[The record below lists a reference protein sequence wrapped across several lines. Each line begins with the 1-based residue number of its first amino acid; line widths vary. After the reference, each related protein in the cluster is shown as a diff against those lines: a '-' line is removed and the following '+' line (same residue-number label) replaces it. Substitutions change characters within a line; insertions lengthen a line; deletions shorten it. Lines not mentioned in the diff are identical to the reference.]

1 MHKTL
6 KKIIIS
12 IFIILSI
19 LILRNKCYGFIGG
32 GDIDSDKFQGL
43 DITNF
48 LFNHGAKELATL
60 ALKNLQLN
68 HISHKKLGTF
78 VFEKNTHEMLVK
90 WYNVDHAL
98 KFDTDTGLITGLVDN
113 ATFIAQCM
121 QKGGAYKNSEIST
134 QDKIDQSINKVKEKW
149 KQEYKTS
156 TFQVDP
162 IILLLP
168 TDKER
173 SKIYLAAAI
182 DIILKG
188 KQDSWR
194 NEIGDL
200 KTITLEEITNKLTT
214 KQKDIIYSIFALEN
228 WYPHASVEVAGKK
241 VGLSNYI
248 KQMAIWKLLNQI
260 DDEMGHDEGELLT
273 KEAAKAYGLVL
284 NQASEYFK
292 NDWTDGTM
300 KKDDINLKV
309 RDDKAEVNIN
319 NVNSDNPKYVVGPFY
334 VYYDFYQVSLIEDKL
349 TTKLNSA
356 NDVPGNEKVDYRFSW
371 VKSYKF
377 TDQDGNEIKNVR
389 IIDAD
394 GNAYKTIPRSSDSIL
409 SEATGINK
417 VPFYLEFS
425 YNDYKKI
432 TEVKIDVEV
441 EWFLALEHA
450 NEIHYYD
457 QKKEIWKITNYL
469 NVKGYQIPVPS
480 IQSKDGKVKVEDSI
494 LIKGGIIAILAV
506 GDFFTGGAL
515 TEVLEEAAKKDFY
528 IASTTYNIYP
538 YYAIMDTSKTTDN
551 GRVYQPLINETTGTK
566 MQTKTATKQLHCYID
581 TGEMEIAGYV
591 WDDSLT
597 QGKDQEI
604 NGSRDD
610 DEKAIPGVVVTLYE
624 VDPED
629 GKEKLATLASGH
641 VRDFKSD
648 KAVLGSKVIS
658 TNPTITDDNGY
669 YSFKGVDASKKY
681 YVKYTYNGVDYEA
694 TTKKYEYDGAS
705 TAKEIINTK
714 YNTGE
719 WNRASKGAETTEER
733 NKLNNKFVTI
743 QSTPKNYYETEA
755 IFWERKDSYLVKEDN
770 ENQYY
775 NKVYVAEDV
784 KDLKNEIYEKA
795 IERLALKATVE
806 AIINKNFN
814 NSSNSWEE
822 IFDGTDSYMKS
833 VYRAVASKHG
843 YDSEIMCKL
852 QFIYD
857 SKIDA
862 YSGYTNEEGGSVCG
876 YNSDGGKISK
886 KRNYNKSGN
895 SDMELYPIYKK
906 FKLTKNID
914 PKLSEIKDIGESALG
929 QLGFVGEYM
938 ENQLSQGKI
947 EYTDGGYYYI
957 YVGQLNIGMGLIPR
971 ATTTL
976 NLREDL
982 VETVVSIN
990 GKDEKYK
997 YGTLSDKELEL
1008 SASDYFVKSLS
1019 SALVSGGYNQT
1030 ITPEDYN
1037 YSTSQEKLRNGTATY
1052 EENYAKIQIYAKYKI
1067 MVKNLSLI
1075 PTSVNEL
1082 VTYFNRTYL
1091 SYSDIYVTTQN
1102 QTLAGISGKKGDN
1115 AITDIKT
1122 TSNSRYGKKSET
1134 GLGTYADLYINL
1146 GEKGVML
1153 ETNETM
1159 TVYVTYRMG
1168 EISTKDPIKY
1178 SCIFGLDNSAQN
1190 ILKQTL
1196 GKGQK
1201 INIETVTEIN
1211 GFSTYYKLLSIQGLS
1226 ESEIAKRAKML
1237 TVGAYKYTYKDKNGN
1252 DVQYRAAGVMDTYSV
1267 PGNLKLE
1274 DLLQVV
1280 PKEKDWDKAPTLI
1293 FGNSDRN
1300 RTLSG
1305 TVWETT
1311 EFAIEYLKDVNKY
1324 PILDNSVDQNHKI
1337 KDITVELIE
1346 IKKDNTQVV
1355 RATTTTNEQGNYT
1368 FTGYVPGNYVVRFI
1382 YGDKILYS
1390 KNQSDTMNYGT
1401 YNYPYSGEFYQS
1413 AKANPNTNNGGVL
1426 GNTRF
1431 WYEDNKNTRYSDAY
1445 DEANIREEV
1454 NTKFSN
1460 SAKNGYVYSDAVDAI
1475 KNPRDYTMYAYTA
1488 LMEFYPEYAK
1498 YDTVAQD
1505 PSYSVENIDFALTP
1519 RTKTHLNITKEV
1531 SSIRL
1536 VLQNGTVKFDATPQ
1550 TIREQG
1556 VPGVVQAGRGNTIN
1570 ISLSNELLNG
1580 ATIEITY
1587 QITVKNDSEYNS
1599 VTYYKNSAGKNIALG
1614 LYEESYD
1621 KLVAFEKNY
1630 TEMLPVA
1637 NTIINKTRNKIRT
1650 YTKAEEDFITNTDTK
1665 NKVSVIEAGSTG
1677 LEEYKSREVVV
1688 TTTTP
1693 TMIADL
1699 VSNNLNFAHTD
1710 ATGRVINNGWEVYE
1724 GTAESFISSYYV
1736 QKADQQSIEPTIIGN
1751 IDTTEV
1757 YNVNTIVIATNDNP
1771 LITKKL
1777 QDGEESTAYITLS
1790 KIISTE
1796 NDLSDTK
1803 SYTNSIRIVQVNN
1816 TVSRIQDMNSNDS
1829 TIRLKDTT
1837 SPVVITDP
1845 TGEDRSY
1852 LAITITLISISIL
1865 AVGIVLIKKFILK

>member
-1 MHKTL
+1 MHAGKRFGKTFYRVENGQKVQYSLTSL
-6 KKIIIS
+6 KEVNEKINKLVEYRKDEYSTVGIGLDENSAKIIA
-12 IFIILSI
+12 LAPMAVVMA
-19 LILRNKCYGFIGG
+19 NKQSEWR
-32 GDIDSDKFQGL
+32 D
-43 DITNF
+43 
-48 LFNHGAKELATL
+48 E
-60 ALKNLQLN
+60 
-68 HISHKKLGTF
+68 LGT
-78 VFEKNTHEMLVK
+78 VYTLE
-90 WYNVDHAL
+90 L
-98 KFDTDTGLITGLVDN
+98 KE
-113 ATFIAQCM
+113 Q
-121 QKGGAYKNSEIST
+121 QKDQNYKNM
-134 QDKIDQSINKVKEKW
+134 
-149 KQEYKTS
+149 
-156 TFQVDP
+156 
-162 IILLLP
+162 L
-168 TDKER
+168 
-173 SKIYLAAAI
+173 
-182 DIILKG
+182 
-188 KQDSWR
+188 
-194 NEIGDL
+194 
-200 KTITLEEITNKLTT
+200 
-214 KQKDIIYSIFALEN
+214 YSIVALEN
-228 WYPHASVEVAGKK
+228 YYSHDLVELAGHG
-241 VGLSNYI
+241 VGISNLI
-248 KQMAIWKLLNQI
+248 KQNAIWKFLSQ
-260 DDEMGHDEGELLT
+260 DVGEMNSSEEHKSAQEVIYSPALYT
-273 KEAAKAYGLVL
+273 AAK
-284 NQASEYFK
+284 EFRDK
-292 NDWTDGTM
+292 WTKGTM
-300 KKDDINLKV
+300 KKDTVNLKGTALAAQV
-309 RDDKAEVNIN
+309 
-319 NVNSDNPKYVVGPFY
+319 NVNNTDSKNTKYLVGPFY
-334 VYYDFYQVSLIEDKL
+334 VSYDYYVSRPIVQELANLDIHNAKKGSEKIE
-349 TTKLNSA
+349 
-356 NDVPGNEKVDYRFSW
+356 YRFSW
-371 VKSYKF
+371 VKEYKF
-377 TDQDGNEIKNVR
+377 YDQNNNEIKNVR
-389 IIDAD
+389 ITDEK
-394 GNAYKTIPRSSDSIL
+394 GEKTYETIPRLVD
-409 SEATGINK
+409 
-417 VPFYLEFS
+417 FYLEFN
-425 YNDYKKI
+425 YNENIKASEINIDITVEWLRGVDIK
-432 TEVKIDVEV
+432 TEV
-441 EWFLALEHA
+441 
-450 NEIHYYD
+450 HYYD
-457 QKKEIWKITNYL
+457 SIINNWKVNVWPQATITDDKVVGPIPIPIIDITLY
-469 NVKGYQIPVPS
+469 GYY
-480 IQSKDGKVKVEDSI
+480 
-494 LIKGGIIAILAV
+494 
-506 GDFFTGGAL
+506 
-515 TEVLEEAAKKDFY
+515 AK
-528 IASTTYNIYP
+528 YNIYP
-538 YYAIMDTSKTTDN
+538 FYLKTDDWTDI
-551 GRVYQPLINETTGTK
+551 YQPIINEPEVT
-566 MQTKTATKQLHCYID
+566 MQTKTEKITLKTYLD
-581 TGEMEIAGYV
+581 TSEMEIAGYV
-591 WDDSLT
+591 WDDNST
-597 QGKDQEI
+597 QGKDQQI
-604 NGSRDD
+604 NGAKDD
-610 DEKAIPGVVVTLYE
+610 NEKGLAGVVVTLYE
-624 VDPED
+624 VNTSTGIGTP
-629 GKEKLATLASGH
+629 AQLASGK
-641 VRDFKSD
+641 VRKFNSSNAVAG
-648 KAVLGSKVIS
+648 KALS
-658 TNPTITDDNGY
+658 TNPTITDDDGY
-669 YSFKGVDASKKY
+669 YSFRGVDASKKY
-681 YVKYTYNGVDYEA
+681 YVKYTYNGMDYEA
-694 TTKKYEYDGAS
+694 TPKKYEYKNAS
-705 TAKEIINTK
+705 SDEEIIK
-714 YNTGE
+714 KYYNTDE
-719 WNRASKGAETTEER
+719 WNRASKGAEVTSDR
-733 NKLNNKFVTI
+733 NDFNNKFVTVG
-743 QSTPKNYYETEA
+743 SSPNNYATTA
-755 IFWERKDSYLVKEDN
+755 IFSGNYLSNDDGKT
-770 ENQYY
+770 Y
-775 NKVYVAEDV
+775 NKVYIASDLE
-784 KDLKNEIYEKA
+784 DLKEEIYKKSISKLSTNA
-795 IERLALKATVE
+795 ILDSITNAVFGSSSDMSGIVGLVL
-806 AIINKNFN
+806 N
-814 NSSNSWEE
+814 N
-822 IFDGTDSYMKS
+822 TDNYIKS
-833 VYRAVASKHG
+833 VYKAVASDHG
-843 YDSEIMCKL
+843 NDVETLRKL
-852 QFIYD
+852 QYIYD
-857 SKIDA
+857 CRIDA
-862 YSGYTNEEGGSVCG
+862 YSGYTNEEGGSVG
-876 YNSDGGKISK
+876 LMI
-886 KRNYNKSGN
+886 RNYQKNNG
-895 SDMELYPIYKK
+895 EYYPVYDKM
-906 FKLTKNID
+906 KLTSNVSPI
-914 PKLSEIKDIGESALG
+914 
-929 QLGFVGEYM
+929 LGFFVD
-938 ENQLSQGKI
+938 NQLTANEPKVDKKTGM
-947 EYTDGGYYYI
+947 YYI

-1311 EFAIEYLKDVNKY
+1311 EFAIEYLKDANKY

-1599 VTYYKNSAGKNIALG
+1599 VTYYKNLAGKNIALG

-1699 VSNNLNFAHTD
+1699 VSSNLNFAHTD
-1710 ATGRVINNGWEVYE
+1710 ATGIVINNGWEVYE

-1865 AVGIVLIKKFILK
+1865 AVGIVLIKKFVIK

>member
-1 MHKTL
+1 MK
-6 KKIIIS
+6 KGRKIITALV
-12 IFIILSI
+12 FIIIMTMIVPFSSAKAVI
-19 LILRNKCYGFIGG
+19 LYNPMAKVTAQAMHLFLKSGYNLKADNYEFISEGHYMIIRPDDLLNDVLPNILEYYRATSLLFGHVNHCMNPGKS
-32 GDIDSDKFQGL
+32 DSPTEKTHFG
-43 DITNF
+43 
-48 LFNHGAKELATL
+48 
-60 ALKNLQLN
+60 KNYK
-68 HISHKKLGTF
+68 STK
-78 VFEKNTHEMLVK
+78 
-90 WYNVDHAL
+90 
-98 KFDTDTGLITGLVDN
+98 
-113 ATFIAQCM
+113 AQVNE
-121 QKGGAYKNSEIST
+121 A
-134 QDKIDQSINKVKEKW
+134 INKVEQHWNTTYTSVGRYGVDQQTAELVATLWIHGKISGLERTWRKEIGSLFTVKLEERSISQDTKNIFYGIYGIENYNHPNLVASLNYPWINLIKQNAVWIAINKQDNTRDIYKEKIYAPAL
-149 KQEYKTS
+149 YKA
-156 TFQVDP
+156 
-162 IILLLP
+162 
-168 TDKER
+168 
-173 SKIYLAAAI
+173 SK
-182 DIILKG
+182 
-188 KQDSWR
+188 
-194 NEIGDL
+194 
-200 KTITLEEITNKLTT
+200 
-214 KQKDIIYSIFALEN
+214 
-228 WYPHASVEVAGKK
+228 
-241 VGLSNYI
+241 
-248 KQMAIWKLLNQI
+248 
-260 DDEMGHDEGELLT
+260 
-273 KEAAKAYGLVL
+273 
-284 NQASEYFK
+284 YFK
-292 NDWTDGTM
+292 ETWTKGTM
-300 KKDDINLKV
+300 KKDTVHLTKI
-309 RDDKAEVNIN
+309 DKTAEVN
-319 NVNSDNPKYVVGPFY
+319 VDASDSNKTKYFVGPFTVSY
-334 VYYDFYQVSLIEDKL
+334 DYYISRPSILPDIADTTNKVESLLASNAI
-349 TTKLNSA
+349 
-356 NDVPGNEKVDYRFSW
+356 PGEKKIDYRFSW
-371 VKSYKF
+371 IKEYKF
-377 TDQDGNEIKNVR
+377 YDQNNNEIKNVR
-389 IIDAD
+389 ITDAE
-394 GNAYKTIPRSSDSIL
+394 GKETYQTIPR
-409 SEATGINK
+409 NR
-417 VPFYLEFS
+417 PFYLEFD
-425 YNDYKKI
+425 YNEARKDKVSEI
-432 TEVKIDVEV
+432 NIDVTV
-441 EWFLALEHA
+441 EFFSGLKKTS
-450 NEIHYYD
+450 EIYYID
-457 QKKEIWKITNYL
+457 QIREEWKITNFAVNAGDL
-469 NVKGYQIPVPS
+469 ELLPNIGNVNSTARQVVSLSALSQFFGGPPIWKAT
-480 IQSKDGKVKVEDSI
+480 VK
-494 LIKGGIIAILAV
+494 
-506 GDFFTGGAL
+506 
-515 TEVLEEAAKKDFY
+515 
-528 IASTTYNIYP
+528 YNVYP
-538 YYAIMDTSKTTDN
+538 YFKPSKAKDQSQQPITNEPDAEMETKTEKVTLKCYLDTS
-551 GRVYQPLINETTGTK
+551 
-566 MQTKTATKQLHCYID
+566 
-581 TGEMEIAGYV
+581 EMEISGYV
-591 WDDSLT
+591 WDDSST
-597 QGKDQEI
+597 KGKDQKI
-604 NGSRDD
+604 NGAKDD
-610 DEKAIPGVVVTLYE
+610 GEKGMPGVVVTLYE
-624 VDPED
+624 VNESTGIGTP
-629 GKEKLATLASGH
+629 AQLASGK
-641 VRDFKSD
+641 VRTFTSSNAIAN
-648 KAVLGSKVIS
+648 KALS

-669 YSFKGVDASKKY
+669 YSFRGVDASKKY
-681 YVKYTYNGVDYEA
+681 YVKYTYNGMDYEA
-694 TTKKYEYDGAS
+694 TTKKYEYKNAS
-705 TAKEIINTK
+705 SNDDIIEYY
-714 YNTGE
+714 YNTDE
-719 WNRASKGAETTEER
+719 WNRASKGLEITKDR
-733 NKLNNKFVTI
+733 DNFNNKFVTVG
-743 QSTPKNYYETEA
+743 SSPNNYVTTA
-755 IFWERKDSYLVKEDN
+755 IFSGNYLSSDN
-770 ENQYY
+770 GKTY
-775 NKVYVAEDV
+775 NKVYIASDLEE
-784 KDLKNEIYEKA
+784 LKNEIYKKS
-795 IERLALKATVE
+795 ISKLSTN
-806 AIINKNFN
+806 AIIGSITSGIFGDANGITGLIFN
-814 NSSNSWEE
+814 NTEN
-822 IFDGTDSYMKS
+822 YMKS
-833 VYRAVASKHG
+833 VYKAVASDHG
-843 YDSEIMCKL
+843 NDSEILRKL
-852 QFIYD
+852 QYIYD
-857 SKIDA
+857 CRIDA
-862 YSGYTNEEGGSVCG
+862 YSGYSNEEGGSSLLPNYIKTGEKEYYPV
-876 YNSDGGKISK
+876 YDKI
-886 KRNYNKSGN
+886 
-895 SDMELYPIYKK
+895 
-906 FKLTKNID
+906 KLTNNFVS
-914 PKLSEIKDIGESALG
+914 PKLGFLIDNQITANSPKCES
-929 QLGFVGEYM
+929 
-938 ENQLSQGKI
+938 S
-947 EYTDGGYYYI
+947 TGYWYI

-990 GKDEKYK
+990 GKDETYK

-1324 PILDNSVDQNHKI
+1324 SILDNSIDQNHKI

-1665 NKVSVIEAGSTG
+1665 NKVSVIEAGATE

-1699 VSNNLNFAHTD
+1699 VSSNLNFAHTD

-1803 SYTNSIRIVQVNN
+1803 SYTNLIRIVQVNN

-1865 AVGIVLIKKFILK
+1865 AGGIVLIKKFILK